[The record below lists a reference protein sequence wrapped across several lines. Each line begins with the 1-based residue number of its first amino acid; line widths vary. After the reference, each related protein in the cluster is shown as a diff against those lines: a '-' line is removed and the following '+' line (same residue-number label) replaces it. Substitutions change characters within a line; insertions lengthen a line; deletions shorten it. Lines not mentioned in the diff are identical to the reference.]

1 MIQWGKLIGDVWD
14 RVFAAAATATHG
26 IDSESTAILDAK
38 IKHWTEVYLP
48 AIPLIPKD
56 GQTPETRHQ
65 RQHTLVYTRLNHLRL
80 LLRRRTMISLRY
92 DGSTGRLCG
101 DLALANTQL
110 IKSHAVDAKG
120 PSSFRYHMAAS
131 LGGSIL
137 ILATL
142 LVRDLS
148 SIGLQDQQAAYADSF
163 QDALAIL
170 QDLSLYLQAAR
181 RVLDDF
187 RDIVN
192 VVTTILNQQ
201 QNSAKG
207 QGQTQGHDSLQSGNL
222 FPTNIDDLFPYGTLD
237 FAQQAGAGLSDTG
250 RVGSGGDAHG
260 QWIGSGANI
269 EGTDSWDFELQPT
282 GGGGYGVPWI

>member
-14 RVFAAAATATHG
+14 RMFAAAAVTATQG

-48 AIPLIPKD
+48 AIPLLPKD

-65 RQHTLVYTRLNHLRL
+65 KQHTLVYTRMNHLRL

-101 DLALANTQL
+101 DLALDNVRL
-110 IKSHAVDAKG
+110 IKSHAADAKG
-120 PSSFRYHMAAS
+120 PSSFRYHMTAS

-148 SIGLQDQQAAYADSF
+148 SIGLQDQQSAYAEAF
-163 QDALAIL
+163 RDALALL
-170 QDLSLYLQAAR
+170 QDLSIYLQAAR
-181 RVLDDF
+181 RVIDDF

-201 QNSAKG
+201 QNPNQSQGYG
-207 QGQTQGHDSLQSGNL
+207 QEGLQGGGTGNGSL
-222 FPTNIDDLFPYGTLD
+222 FPANIDDLFPYGSLD

-250 RVGSGGDAHG
+250 RGTAVNEGWNGGQDTG
-260 QWIGSGANI
+260 F
-269 EGTDSWDFELQPT
+269 DSWDFELQPNSI
-282 GGGGYGVPWI
+282 GGYGVPWI

>member
-14 RVFAAAATATHG
+14 RMFAAAATATQG

-48 AIPLIPKD
+48 AIPLRPRD

-80 LLRRRTMISLRY
+80 LLRRRMMISLRY

-101 DLALANTQL
+101 DLAIANTQL
-110 IKSHAVDAKG
+110 IKSHAADAKS
-120 PSSFRYHMAAS
+120 PSSFRYHMVAS

-142 LVRDLS
+142 LVRDLA
-148 SIGLQDQQAAYADSF
+148 SIGLQDQQSAYAESF
-163 QDALAIL
+163 RDALAIL
-170 QDLSLYLQAAR
+170 QDLSIYLQAAR
-181 RVLDDF
+181 RVIDDF

-192 VVTTILNQQ
+192 VVTTILHQQ
-201 QNSAKG
+201 QVAAQNHG
-207 QGQTQGHDSLQSGNL
+207 QEEGLQTGSL
-222 FPTNIDDLFPYGTLD
+222 FPANIDDLFPYGALD
-237 FAQQAGAGLSDTG
+237 FAQQAGSVISETG
-250 RVGSGGDAHG
+250 RGAGGGGGDAHG
-260 QWIGSGANI
+260 QWTGSGQ
-269 EGTDSWDFELQPT
+269 EMGVDSWDFELHPNSV
-282 GGGGYGVPWI
+282 GGYGVPWI